1 MLPDATA
8 VIVAATGAMKMILQ
22 SVKPIMSSCDNHG
35 NMRTSSN
42 SLLHYMCA
50 MWKRSFFSIMSCSN
64 SICVLTRSILVLRS
78 VAVPVGI
85 HEVMKCTAEEIVLD
99 KNMGKLPTL
108 SDRMTHGAMHVISKQ
123 TILQRF
129 LWFETVFSWRLFG
142 LGSKWC
148 PHDKIAF
155 SWFCLIV

>member
-1 MLPDATA
+1 MQFTHYTYTTLY
-8 VIVAATGAMKMILQ
+8 VCF
-22 SVKPIMSSCDNHG
+22 VKIIFICD
-35 NMRTSSN
+35 
-42 SLLHYMCA
+42 Y
-50 MWKRSFFSIMSCSN
+50 ISN
-64 SICVLTRSILVLRS
+64 SIFVLTRSILVPRS

-129 LWFETVFSWRLFG
+129 Q
-142 LGSKWC
+142 
-148 PHDKIAF
+148 
-155 SWFCLIV
+155 

>member
-1 MLPDATA
+1 MHLWKGDKKLGQAPPPSLGQNPKEQQFFF
-8 VIVAATGAMKMILQ
+8 V
-22 SVKPIMSSCDNHG
+22 
-35 NMRTSSN
+35 RTSLRYLSAHSCN
-42 SLLHYMCA
+42 SYTTPTLNYMCA

-129 LWFETVFSWRLFG
+129 LWFDPFWVGVSLDLVANGVHTIR
-142 LGSKWC
+142 
-148 PHDKIAF
+148 
-155 SWFCLIV
+155 